1 MGSLARHDRTA
12 VVSKENHDRYDG
24 VPALLAAGRFSAAER

>member
-12 VVSKENHDRYDG
+12 VVSDENIGHHDW